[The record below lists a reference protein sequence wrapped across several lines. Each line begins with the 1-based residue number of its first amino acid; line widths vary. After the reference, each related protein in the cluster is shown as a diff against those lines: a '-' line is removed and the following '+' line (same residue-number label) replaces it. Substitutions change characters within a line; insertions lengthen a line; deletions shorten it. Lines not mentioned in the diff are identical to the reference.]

1 MPGGSAPALPAP
13 NRARYGIDDALLPV
27 QAGQIEVRP
36 FNRGEHD
43 GKWWTR
49 HSFSEG
55 RAKAFASALRG
66 ARDSCRL
73 GSWTGVPGG
82 GGQRR
87 PAGVRR
93 SGRSA
98 GRHDVWRFG
107 VRVRADEEQG
117 TALEAPGRRWRRAA
131 ADDGGL
137 LPGASLPGTKE
148 VRMTDCR
155 ARWLSVGGLLM
166 VCVLAWG
173 TYPAEAAWT
182 KPRRIG
188 PSGGNLVQ
196 PEIAASGASIH
207 VVYRPGGG
215 GAVHVSSSDCGDT
228 WSEVKNIPRTMR
240 GSGHQVAVVG
250 TVVHLVWTQFEAI
263 RGVGGTLQVLY
274 RRSED
279 SGRTWMARQRLSST
293 AWHNGLPSLA
303 VHGNDLWVAWPRGE
317 IVQNRFRATGV
328 VVARSHN
335 RGRRWRRRA
344 VVGHAPG
351 ARHPRIA
358 VDPDLPSATSRLHL
372 VWEQEVPE
380 EDPEFFKELLHRES
394 RDGGRSWSAPERV
407 NDRLGLEASALIA
420 VGGAAHVA
428 RQILPGFPRSRA
440 DVFYYRKPGDGAW
453 SRQWRLS
460 TQDFASGARLAGASG
475 RLWAVWTNF
484 LGPAGGGISVRRSR
498 SNGARWARPHV
509 LQPVEGSFPAIA
521 MPVAPVG
528 SCAGTAHL
536 IYQGFA
542 EVDGEQVF
550 GLVYQRNPRKLP

>member
-1 MPGGSAPALPAP
+1 MS
-13 NRARYGIDDALLPV
+13 YC
-27 QAGQIEVRP
+27 
-36 FNRGEHD
+36 
-43 GKWWTR
+43 
-49 HSFSEG
+49 G
-55 RAKAFASALRG
+55 R
-66 ARDSCRL
+66 
-73 GSWTGVPGG
+73 
-82 GGQRR
+82 
-87 PAGVRR
+87 
-93 SGRSA
+93 
-98 GRHDVWRFG
+98 
-107 VRVRADEEQG
+107 
-117 TALEAPGRRWRRAA
+117 GRRWGQWRR
-131 ADDGGL
+131 
-137 LPGASLPGTKE
+137 
-148 VRMTDCR
+148 R
-155 ARWLSVGGLLM
+155 LSVGGLLVGCFM
-166 VCVLAWG
+166 ATALS
-173 TYPAEAAWT
+173 PAEAAWT

-188 PSGGNLVQ
+188 SDGSNLAQ
-196 PEIAASGASIH
+196 PEIAAYGASIH

-215 GAVHVSSSDCGDT
+215 GAVHVSSSDCGET
-228 WSEVKNIPRTMR
+228 WSKTEVLPRAGA
-240 GSGHQVAVVG
+240 GSGDSVAVVG
-250 TVVHLVWTQFEAI
+250 SSVHVVWSHFERI
-263 RGVGGTLQVLY
+263 KGVGGTLQILF

-303 VHGNDLWVAWPRGE
+303 LRGNDLWVAWPRGE

-335 RGRRWRRRA
+335 GGRRWRRRA

-351 ARHPRIA
+351 AFHPRIA

-453 SRQWRLS
+453 SSQRRLN

-484 LGPAGGGISVRRSR
+484 LGAAGGGISVRRSR
-498 SNGARWARPHV
+498 SNGVRWARPHV

-521 MPVAPVG
+521 MPVDPVG